1 MKKLLFFALCVA
13 GIFTFSACI
22 PDGDNYDWV
31 DKTDH
36 EIDRWMLSPVNIF
49 YANLV
54 PGENTVVSNKPL
66 TDAEVEAASTKMLLA
81 AGKYYDEQFTLEGY
95 YLYEDG
101 SSIQKGFVCY
111 KSGQPN
117 TSSQEGEEMPLLIPA
132 IHLTNKGESKSYVY
146 NRDKTSKIVCDTL
159 KTTFRYAKEDD
170 HWVIEQTKIALNGK
184 DVWLKGMGN
193 VGIVIEK

>member
-1 MKKLLFFALCVA
+1 MKKILFFALYVA
-13 GIFTFSACI
+13 GIFMFSACI

-36 EIDRWMLSPVNIF
+36 EIDRWMLSPVNLF
-49 YANLV
+49 YTNLV
-54 PGENTVVSNKPL
+54 PGENTVISNKPL
-66 TDAEVEAASTKMLLA
+66 TDAEVEAAATKTLLA

-101 SSIQKGFVCY
+101 SSVQKGFVCY
-111 KSGQPN
+111 ESGQRNP
-117 TSSQEGEEMPLLIPA
+117 SSAEGNEMPLLIPA

-159 KTTFRYAKEDD
+159 KTTFRYAKEND
-170 HWVIEQTKIALNGK
+170 HWLIEQTKIALNGK
-184 DVWLKGMGN
+184 EVWLKGMGN